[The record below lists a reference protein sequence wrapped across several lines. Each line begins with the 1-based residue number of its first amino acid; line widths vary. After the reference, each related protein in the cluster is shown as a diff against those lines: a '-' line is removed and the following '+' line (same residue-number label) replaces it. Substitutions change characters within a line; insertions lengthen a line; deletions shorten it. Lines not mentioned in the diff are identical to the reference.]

1 MNKEER
7 KELTALAVWLRTFP
21 QVIDVF
27 ENRTGVDE
35 ASIDWL
41 SSKKM
46 AG

>member
-1 MNKEER
+1 MSQEER

-21 QVIDVF
+21 QVSDVF
-27 ENRTGVDE
+27 ENRPGVDE
-35 ASIDWL
+35 SSIDWL